1 MMEGEKRISKEKP
14 FCSNTY
20 LGVSKADV
28 GFIVSSAEMRGDQQ
42 SWTPEKKQADFNIYI
57 NTKSHI

>member
-28 GFIVSSAEMRGDQQ
+28 GLIVRTAAVENAG
-42 SWTPEKKQADFNIYI
+42 
-57 NTKSHI
+57 